1 MSDGLPPPQVIALP
15 APVLVAGPGAAL
27 VRERDGAIT
36 KLSLRE
42 AAARAKGEAMI
53 VCHIPAVAR
62 RLSVGNLEA
71 LDILELFAFVRP
83 ASFCLPTP
91 LGIARALGITPGP
104 GHEGEAEAL
113 AQAAAT
119 LLAELSV
126 GDPDGLLG
134 EPQDGTDELSELAK
148 LMAAG
153 GWAWGAS
160 VLGALGLDAEA
171 ALGGAGAL
179 AAWRDLP
186 EWAEEAP
193 EPPPGHLGVSPEDAR
208 ARLASLVGG
217 NGEARPEQASYAAAL
232 THAFGPRPEPGQPN
246 MILAEAETGTG
257 KTLGYIAPASLWAE
271 ANGGTVWI
279 STFTRNL
286 QRQIDQEL
294 DRLYPDPA
302 VKAVKAVVRKG
313 RENYLCLL
321 NFEDAV
327 GAAGLNPR
335 EAAALGLMA
344 RWVRVTRDGDMVG
357 GDFPSW
363 LTELLGRPRTLGLTD
378 RRGECVYAACAH
390 YHKCFIERTVRR
402 ARRADLVI
410 ANHALVLA
418 QAALSGL
425 DDAFVPQRY
434 VFDEGH
440 HLFSAADSAFAAALT
455 GLEAAELRTW
465 LAGAEDRRRS
475 RARGLDR
482 RIGDVAASDDEAR
495 AALDDIL
502 AAAQRLPAT
511 RWMQRLVDGVPNGPV
526 EGFLGAARAQVLA
539 RAEGAENDHGYG
551 LETETRPL
559 AEGVLAAAAKAEGAL
574 LEIMEPLARL
584 SARLARMLDTEADRL
599 DAATRARIEGSL
611 RAIER
616 RAAQPLAAWRGML
629 AALAEETPS
638 DFVDWF
644 AIDRAQGREIDT
656 GLHRHWIDPT
666 KPLADAVLAQAH
678 GVAVT
683 SATLTDSTGD
693 AEADW
698 RVAAQRTGAVHIE
711 GTVQSAEQS
720 TEESAEES
728 TPAPPSSEP
737 GALARSPN
745 SGAPSG
751 SSNFGAPS
759 GSSNSGAPSGSLNS
773 GAPSGAT
780 VQRVRYAS
788 PFDFAAQARV
798 MVATDV
804 NRNDGDAVAAA
815 YRTLFLAAGGGGLGL
830 FTSIARL
837 RGIQERIAVP
847 LDKAGI
853 PLYAQHV
860 DAIDTPTLIDIFREE
875 EASCLLGTDA
885 VRDGVDVPGQSLRLI
900 VFDRVPWPRPDILHK
915 ARRAAFGGRAY
926 DEMLTRARLKQ
937 AFGRLIRR
945 DSDKGCFVML
955 DRSMPSRFFT
965 AFPEGVPISRVGLAE
980 AVAAVRNFVGTNE

>member
-1 MSDGLPPPQVIALP
+1 
-15 APVLVAGPGAAL
+15 L
-27 VRERDGAIT
+27 VREIDGVILNLT
-36 KLSLRE
+36 LGE
-42 AAARAKGEAMI
+42 AGARAKSEAMI
-53 VCHIPAVAR
+53 VCHMPAAAR
-62 RLSVGNLEA
+62 RLSIARFEA

-83 ASFCLPTP
+83 ARFCLPTP
-91 LGIARALGITPGP
+91 RGVARVLGIDAGP
-104 GHEGEAEAL
+104 GHQGEAEAL
-113 AQAAAT
+113 ARAASM
-119 LLAELSV
+119 LLAELAE
-126 GDPDGLLG
+126 GDPDDPQAA
-134 EPQDGTDELSELAK
+134 EPDMGELAQ

-153 GWAWGAS
+153 GWPWGPM
-160 VLGALGLDAEA
+160 VLA
-171 ALGGAGAL
+171 ALGIKAEPAAGGAQAL
-179 AAWRDLP
+179 GAWRELP

-193 EPPPGHLGVSPEDAR
+193 EPAPGHHGVAPEAAR
-208 ARLASLVGG
+208 ARLAELVGG
-217 NGEARPEQASYAAAL
+217 TSEARPEQANYAGAL
-232 THAFGPRPEPGQPN
+232 THAFQPRTEPGRPN

-294 DRLYPDPA
+294 DRLYPDPL
-302 VKAVKAVVRKG
+302 VKAAKAVVRKG

-344 RWVRVTRDGDMVG
+344 RWVKATRDGDMVG
-357 GDFPSW
+357 GDFPAW
-363 LTELLGRPRTLGLTD
+363 LTEILGHSRTLGLAD
-378 RRGECVYAACAH
+378 RRGECIYAACAH

-402 ARRADLVI
+402 ARRADLVV

-425 DDAFVPQRY
+425 DDGFVPQRY

-440 HLFSAADSAFAAALT
+440 HLFAAADSAFAAALT
-455 GLEAAELRTW
+455 GVEAAELRRW

-482 RIGDVAASDDEAR
+482 RIGDVAAMDAAAR
-495 AALDDIL
+495 AALDDVL
-502 AAAQRLPAT
+502 RAAQRLPGAG
-511 RWMQRLVDGVPNGPV
+511 WMQRLIDGAPKGPA
-526 EGFLGAARAQVLA
+526 EAFLGAARAQVLA
-539 RAEGAENDHGYG
+539 RAEGAPGDQGYG

-559 AEGVLAAAAKAEGAL
+559 AAGVLDAASRLEAALG
-574 LEIMEPLARL
+574 EIMEPLARL
-584 SARLARMLDTEADRL
+584 TARLARMLDSEAERL
-599 DAATRARIEGSL
+599 DAATRARIEGTL

-616 RAAQPLAAWRGML
+616 RAAQPIAAWRAML
-629 AALAEETPS
+629 ADLPKETPA

-644 AIDRAQGREIDT
+644 AIDRAQGAEVDT
-656 GLHRHWIDPT
+656 GLHRHWVDPT
-666 KPLADAVLAQAH
+666 LPLAAAVLGQAH
-678 GVAVT
+678 GVVVT

-693 AEADW
+693 IEADW
-698 RVAAQRTGAVHIE
+698 RVAESRTGAEHIKAL
-711 GTVQSAEQS
+711 GDGGKAT
-720 TEESAEES
+720 
-728 TPAPPSSEP
+728 AP
-737 GALARSPN
+737 
-745 SGAPSG
+745 
-751 SSNFGAPS
+751 
-759 GSSNSGAPSGSLNS
+759 
-773 GAPSGAT
+773 T
-780 VQRVRYAS
+780 VQRARYPS

-798 MVATDV
+798 LVVTDV
-804 NRNDGDAVAAA
+804 NRDDPDAVAAA
-815 YRTLFLAAGGGGLGL
+815 LRILFLAAGGGGLGL

-837 RGIQERIAVP
+837 RGVQERIAAP
-847 LDKAGI
+847 LDAAGI

-875 EASCLLGTDA
+875 EISCLLGTDA
-885 VRDGVDVPGQSLRLI
+885 VRDGIDVPGPSLRLI

-945 DSDKGCFVML
+945 DTDKGCFVML
-955 DRSMPSRFFT
+955 DRSLPSRFHA
-965 AFPEGVPISRVGLAE
+965 AFPEGVSIARIGLAD
-980 AVAAVRNFVGTNE
+980 AAAAVGEFVGRS

>member
-1 MSDGLPPPQVIALP
+1 
-15 APVLVAGPGAAL
+15 L
-27 VRERDGAIT
+27 VRETDGAIT
-36 KLSLRE
+36 HLTLRE

-53 VCHIPAVAR
+53 VCHMPAMAR
-62 RLSVGNLEA
+62 RLGMANLKA

-83 ASFCLPTP
+83 ARFCLPTP
-91 LGIARALGITPGP
+91 RGVARALGINAGP

-113 AQAAAT
+113 GRAAK
-119 LLAELSV
+119 LLLQELAM
-126 GDPDGLLG
+126 GDPDDPSSGA
-134 EPQDGTDELSELAK
+134 DTDMAELAR

-153 GWAWGAS
+153 GWPWGPM
-160 VLGALGLDAEA
+160 VLAALGLDAEA

-179 AAWRDLP
+179 AAWRELP

-193 EPPPGHLGVSPEDAR
+193 EPAPGHHGVTVEAAR
-208 ARLASLVGG
+208 ARLAQLIGAS
-217 NGEARPEQASYAAAL
+217 GEARPEQADYTAAL
-232 THAFGPRPEPGQPN
+232 THAFAPRLEPGRPN

-257 KTLGYIAPASLWAE
+257 KTLGYVAPASLWAE
-271 ANGGTVWI
+271 ANGGAVWI

-294 DRLYPDPA
+294 DRLYPDPL
-302 VKAVKAVVRKG
+302 VKAAKAVVRKG

-321 NFEDAV
+321 NLEDAV

-344 RWVRVTRDGDMVG
+344 RWVRATRDGDMVG

-363 LTELLGRPRTLGLTD
+363 LTELLGRPRTLGLAD

-440 HLFSAADSAFAAALT
+440 HLFAAADSAFAAALT
-455 GLEAAELRTW
+455 GLEAAELRRW

-482 RIGDVAASDDEAR
+482 RIGDVAAMDDEAR

-502 AAAQRLPAT
+502 RAAQRLPGAG
-511 RWMQRLVDGVPNGPV
+511 WMQRLTEGVPKGPA
-526 EGFLGAARAQVLA
+526 EAFLAAARAQVLA
-539 RAEGAENDHGYG
+539 RAEGAERDQGYG

-559 AEGVLAAAAKAEGAL
+559 ADGVLDAAARAEAAL
-574 LEIMEPLARL
+574 LEIMVPLARL
-584 SARLARMLDTEADRL
+584 TARLAHLLDAEADRL
-599 DAATRARIEGSL
+599 DAATRLRIEGTL

-616 RAAQPLAAWRGML
+616 RATQPIAAWRAML
-629 AALAEETPS
+629 AALAEETPA
-638 DFVDWF
+638 DFADWF
-644 AIDRAQGREIDT
+644 AVDRAQGREIDT

-666 KPLADAVLAQAH
+666 KPLAEAVLGQAH
-678 GVAVT
+678 GVVVT

-693 AEADW
+693 IATDW
-698 RVAAQRTGAVHIE
+698 RAAEQRTGAMHI
-711 GTVQSAEQS
+711 
-720 TEESAEES
+720 
-728 TPAPPSSEP
+728 
-737 GALARSPN
+737 GALGN
-745 SGAPSG
+745 GDEDSGPPVVKRA
-751 SSNFGAPS
+751 
-759 GSSNSGAPSGSLNS
+759 
-773 GAPSGAT
+773 
-780 VQRVRYAS
+780 RYAS
-788 PFDFAAQARV
+788 PFDFTAQARV
-798 MVATDV
+798 MVVTDV
-804 NRNDGDAVAAA
+804 NRNDPDAVAAA

-837 RGIQERIAVP
+837 RGVQARIAAP
-847 LDKAGI
+847 LDAAGI

-875 EASCLLGTDA
+875 AESCLLGTDA
-885 VRDGVDVPGQSLRLI
+885 VRDGVDVPGPSLRLI

-926 DEMLTRARLKQ
+926 DEMLTRLRLKQ

-955 DRSMPSRFFT
+955 DRSMPSRFHA
-965 AFPEGVPISRVGLAE
+965 AFPEGIAIARMGLKDA
-980 AVAAVRNFVGTNE
+980 AAAVTDFVGTPE